1 MSIKMGEMLV
11 EAGLLTPAQLKDAL
25 RNQVNFGGSLGTN
38 LIDMGYLEEED
49 LAQFSSR
56 QLGLPC
62 VTTEELMSVPADIIR
77 LVPKE
82 LAEKYMII
90 PLSREKKRLT
100 LAMLDPSDL
109 SVIDE
114 ISFVTGYFIIPVI
127 APELRLLQALEKHY
141 DIRRNPRFIQIT
153 DRSRERQRLR
163 REKETADKALNEA
176 QVIDLSLQQET
187 EELIEVNE
195 ESWPSAEPFGIEPAI
210 GEDVTAEPEMATFA
224 EAEPVL
230 AEPPIAEPVEVEAEI
245 SAAFEAEPL
254 KAETPIIEAVAVEPE
269 IAAAFETEPFTAEL
283 PISEPYKAEPVR
295 LAMESLADALAEAKD
310 REEIA
315 DLLVAYLGQEFK
327 RVVLFMVKGTV
338 VCGWRGLRDNKAIP
352 GIESLQIS
360 LDVPSVLKV
369 VADGK
374 SYYLGT
380 IPDTP
385 DNAGMLAGIGGD
397 APSSVLLI
405 PLMLMGRVIAV
416 VYLDGGKEP
425 VANRLAELQKLV
437 GKAAIAFEILILKN
451 KILMA

>member
-38 LIDMGYLEEED
+38 LVDLGYLEDEE

-62 VTTEELMSVPADIIR
+62 ATTEELMSVPLEVIR

-127 APELRLLQALEKHY
+127 APELRLLQALENHY
-141 DIRRNPRFIQIT
+141 NIKRNARFIQIT

-163 REKETADKALNEA
+163 KQDEADEQALIEA
-176 QVIDLSLQQET
+176 ELIDLSLQQEM
-187 EELIEVNE
+187 EEFIEVME
-195 ESWPSAEPFGIEPAI
+195 EAGPSAEPERIEPI
-210 GEDVTAEPEMATFA
+210 TFEPVVVEPEIEATV
-224 EAEPVL
+224 EAEPVIEEP
-230 AEPPIAEPVEVEAEI
+230 AWVEPPIAEPVEVE
-245 SAAFEAEPL
+245 S
-254 KAETPIIEAVAVEPE
+254 E
-269 IAAAFETEPFTAEL
+269 IAAAFEAETVTAEP
-283 PISEPYKAEPVR
+283 PIAQTVWVEPAGVEPVW
-295 LAMESLADALAEAKD
+295 AEHAWVTIESLSEALAESKD
-310 REEIA
+310 REKIA
-315 DLLVAYLGQEFK
+315 DMLVAYLGQEFN

-338 VCGWRGLRDNKAIP
+338 ICGWRALRGNKEIP
-352 GIESLQIS
+352 GIENLQIS

-374 SYYLGT
+374 SFYLGA

-385 DNAGMLAGIGGD
+385 DNAGLLAGIGGD
-397 APSSVLLI
+397 APDSVLLI
-405 PLMLMGRVIAV
+405 PMMLMGRVIAI

-425 VANRLAELQKLV
+425 VANRLADLQKIV

>member
-11 EAGLLTPAQLKDAL
+11 EARLLTPAQLTEAL

-38 LIDMGYLEEED
+38 IIDMGFLEEED
-49 LAQFSSR
+49 LAEFSSR

-62 VTTEELMSVPADIIR
+62 ATSEELMSVSPDVIR

-109 SVIDE
+109 SIIDE

-141 DIRRNPRFIQIT
+141 DIKRNPRYIQLA
-153 DRSRERQRLR
+153 DRSKERQRLR
-163 REKETADKALNEA
+163 RQEKADEEALIEA
-176 QVIDLSLQQET
+176 ELIDLSLQQEMD
-187 EELIEVNE
+187 EFIEVME
-195 ESWPSAEPFGIEPAI
+195 ETGPPAEPVRIESPI
-210 GEDVTAEPEMATFA
+210 GEPVAVEPELAAAA
-224 EAEPVL
+224 EAEPLWAVP
-230 AEPPIAEPVEVEAEI
+230 AETEPVSAESPIAEPVEVEPEI
-245 SAAFEAEPL
+245 TAAFVAEPVT
-254 KAETPIIEAVAVEPE
+254 AEPPLAEPFEVEPE
-269 IAAAFETEPFTAEL
+269 IATAFA
-283 PISEPYKAEPVR
+283 AEPVR
-295 LAMESLADALAEAKD
+295 FTMESLSEALTEAKD
-310 REEIA
+310 RDDIA
-315 DLLVAYLGQEFK
+315 DILVAYLGQEFD

-338 VCGWRGLRDNKAIP
+338 VCGWRALRDNKAIP
-352 GIESLQIS
+352 GIEDLQIS

-369 VADGK
+369 VTDGK
-374 SYYLGT
+374 SFYLGA

-405 PLMLMGRVIAV
+405 PLMLMGRVIAI
-416 VYLDGGKEP
+416 VYLDGGKVP
-425 VANRLAELQKLV
+425 VANRLADLQKLV

>member
-11 EAGLLTPAQLKDAL
+11 EAGLLTSAQLKDAL

-38 LIDMGYLEEED
+38 LVDMGYLEDED

-62 VTTEELMSVPADIIR
+62 ATTEELMSVPLEVIR

-90 PLSREKKRLT
+90 PLSREKKKLT

-127 APELRLLQALEKHY
+127 APELRLLQALERHY
-141 DIRRNPRFIQIT
+141 YIKRNPRFIQIA

-163 REKETADKALNEA
+163 KQDEETLIEA
-176 QVIDLSLQQET
+176 ELIDLSPHQEM
-187 EELIEVNE
+187 EEFIEVME
-195 ESWPSAEPFGIEPAI
+195 EAGPSAEPERIEPPISEPVA
-210 GEDVTAEPEMATFA
+210 VEPEIAATA
-224 EAEPVL
+224 EAEPVIEEP
-230 AEPPIAEPVEVEAEI
+230 AWVEPPIAEPVEVE
-245 SAAFEAEPL
+245 
-254 KAETPIIEAVAVEPE
+254 PE
-269 IAAAFETEPFTAEL
+269 IAAAFEAETVTAE
-283 PISEPYKAEPVR
+283 PPFAESVWVEPAGVEPVWAEHAW
-295 LAMESLADALAEAKD
+295 LTIEYLSEALAESKD
-310 REEIA
+310 REKIA
-315 DLLVAYLGQEFK
+315 DMLVAYLGQEFN

-338 VCGWRGLRDNKAIP
+338 ICGWRALRGNKEIP
-352 GIESLQIS
+352 GIENLQIS
-360 LDVPSVLKV
+360 LDGPSVLKV

-374 SYYLGT
+374 SFYLGA

-385 DNAGMLAGIGGD
+385 DNDGLLAGIGGD
-397 APSSVLLI
+397 APDSVLLI
-405 PLMLMGRVIAV
+405 PMMLMGRVIAI

-425 VANRLAELQKLV
+425 VANRLADLQKIV

-451 KILMA
+451 KILMS